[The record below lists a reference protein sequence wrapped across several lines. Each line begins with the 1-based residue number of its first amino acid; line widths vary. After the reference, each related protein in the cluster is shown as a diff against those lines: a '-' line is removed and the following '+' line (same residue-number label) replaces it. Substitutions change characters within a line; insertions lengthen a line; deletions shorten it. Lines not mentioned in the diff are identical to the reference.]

1 MGIELRPNQAEAKQ
15 AIYDRMAEG
24 LKRILLVADTGW
36 GKTELT
42 LSIVQDVLQ
51 EGRKVCFFA
60 HRDLLLRN
68 VVNRCN
74 KYGLP
79 YQLVNGKVNQSKVD
93 PTYPF
98 TIVSALTLQSRKNLL
113 DWMLEDIVFFDE
125 AHESCWISH
134 VKDNWGKPRLTI
146 GLTAT
151 PWRLKKTESMADL
164 FEVMVP
170 TKLPRELIEM
180 GLRVPFKYFYNPSL
194 PLDKLKRSSRSLSGF
209 DEKSVSLVVD
219 NPESIKA
226 AIDNWVRIGEN
237 RETLCF
243 AANIAHSKNVCA
255 AFNERGIPAAHI
267 DKDTKDDERNSI
279 IKALEARQIKV
290 ICSCDTL
297 SSGVDIPIVSCI
309 LNLAPTLSR
318 AKNYQREGRGS
329 RNYSGKTDCLI
340 LDMVGNVTRY
350 DRGRVQD
357 LIWED
362 YALRPATKKQ
372 STGDA
377 PIKICPSCGY
387 INHASV
393 KHCENCDFE
402 FPEAPKIIVKGDLAL
417 YDRSKPK
424 NWMKPE
430 DTDMQLFQET
440 KRKAFALNQAPGYA
454 AVQFKKTRGFYPA
467 HEWELGAV
475 FQGNCEVPQLKR
487 YYSYLKACTSKKPWL
502 LEAKKDYIRREM
514 IKEFGATIALDF
526 LNSNDRKELELDGL
540 WQTVIEGLPKRPKS
554 VLSMGAKLER
564 IDGNTAIVRS
574 KVGAFTLDIQKNAPV
589 LAAAFTKVMQKRITV
604 QVVEKV

>member
-1 MGIELRPNQAEAKQ
+1 MDIVLRPNQAEAKQ
-15 AIYDRMAEG
+15 AIYDRVADG
-24 LKRILLVADTGW
+24 FKRVLLVADTGW

-42 LSIVQDVLQ
+42 LSVVQDVLQ
-51 EGRKVCFFA
+51 EGRRVCFFA

-68 VVNRCN
+68 VVNRCD

-93 PTYPF
+93 PTHLF

-113 DWMLEDIVFFDE
+113 DWMLEDVVFFDE

-134 VKDNWGKPRLTI
+134 VKENWDKPRLTI

-170 TKLPRELIEM
+170 TKLPKELIEM
-180 GLRVPFKYFYNPSL
+180 GLRVPFKYFHNPTL

-209 DEKSVSLVVD
+209 EEKSVSLVVD

-226 AIDNWVRIGEN
+226 AIDNWLRIGEN

-243 AANIAHSKNVCA
+243 AANIAHSKNLCA
-255 AFNERGIPAAHI
+255 AFNEAGIPAAHI

-279 IKALEARQIKV
+279 IKALEAQQIKV
-290 ICSCDTL
+290 VCSCDTL

-309 LNLAPTLSR
+309 LNIAPTMSR

-357 LIWED
+357 LTWED
-362 YALRPATKKQ
+362 YELRPASTKQ
-372 STGDA
+372 STGEA
-377 PIKICPSCGY
+377 PIKICPSCGCV
-387 INHASV
+387 NHASA

-402 FPEAPKIIVKGDLAL
+402 FPEALKIIVKGDLEL
-417 YDRSKPK
+417 YDRSTPK

-430 DTDMQLFQET
+430 GSDMQLFQET
-440 KRKAFALNQAPGYA
+440 KRKAFSLSQAPGYA
-454 AVQFKKTRGFYPA
+454 AVQFKKNRGFYPDQG
-467 HEWELGAV
+467 WELGAV

-487 YYSYLKACTSKKPWL
+487 YYSYLKVCTSKKPWPL
-502 LEAKKDYIRREM
+502 TAKKDYIRREM
-514 IKEFGATIALDF
+514 IKEFGTTIALDF
-526 LNSNDRKELELDGL
+526 LNSDDRREMELDTL
-540 WQTVIEGLPKRPKS
+540 WKSVIEGLPKRPKS
-554 VLSMGAKLER
+554 TFSIGAKLER
-564 IDGNTAIVRS
+564 IDGNTAIVVP
-574 KVGAFTLDIQKNAPV
+574 KVAAFTLDIQKNTPV
-589 LAAAFTKVMQKRITV
+589 LAAAFTKVMGKKITIK
-604 QVVEKV
+604 VVENV